1 MMVGVIVGTMRGSAW
16 MSANGYIAARAALK
30 RKKQH
35 EHTLEQ
41 TLAQISTLE
50 QQIYSIEAANI
61 NRETLAAME
70 KAGQAMKQ
78 IHGKLNIDVV
88 DQTMY
93 ALPLPTLPISGVTG
107 YWLVMG
113 IF

>member
-1 MMVGVIVGTMRGSAW
+1 M
-16 MSANGYIAARAALK
+16 
-30 RKKQH
+30 
-35 EHTLEQ
+35 
-41 TLAQISTLE
+41 E

-78 IHGKLNIDVV
+78 IHGKLNIDKV

-93 ALPLPTLPISGVTG
+93 VSFGARLLHWILI
-107 YWLVMG
+107 LA
-113 IF
+113 